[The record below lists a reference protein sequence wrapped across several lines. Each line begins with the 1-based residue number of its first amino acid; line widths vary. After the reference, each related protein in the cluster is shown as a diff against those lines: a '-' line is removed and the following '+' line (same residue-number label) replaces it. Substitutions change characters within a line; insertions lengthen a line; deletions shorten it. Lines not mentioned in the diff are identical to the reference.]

1 MDISRH
7 RLLRIHFLTFFILP
21 YNSSFFTLTF
31 FYSLPLITNQ
41 STMYLTFLFFIDS
54 TLQALSLVG
63 PQTIE
68 EMKALAVDMFSD
80 IKNRGSVSSDTVR

>member
-1 MDISRH
+1 
-7 RLLRIHFLTFFILP
+7 
-21 YNSSFFTLTF
+21 
-31 FYSLPLITNQ
+31 
-41 STMYLTFLFFIDS
+41 MYLTFLFFIDS